1 MIKFLYYAYAGI
13 RSLRP
18 DLPFNKANES
28 SAIAPLPAKLMHL
41 LSIADQHRIWLDDIY
56 LNLHIPAASISSRF
70 TESED
75 ITRRI
80 HPSTPMI
87 QCNSPSGSHTP
98 RLGQMHRTVATINR
112 ILFLP
117 LKTEHPRSTHPA
129 ATFIWCM
136 LHIIFMVDLT
146 AWPPPP
152 NDPRTNKK
160 FLHEVCPT
168 HSHRQ
173 ETSPDDSASTVHIP
187 STKLKLHDIVRIC
200 LHHYHIEEDELE
212 ASHQEKKDCLLLEPS
227 AETARVQSDA
237 YRERPDD
244 NRKSKFSL
252 SSNAYIDSSFN
263 PSSNFW
269 R

>member
-1 MIKFLYYAYAGI
+1 MIKILYYAYAGI

-41 LSIADQHRIWLDDIY
+41 PSITDHHIWLDDIY

-98 RLGQMHRTVATINR
+98 RLGQMHRTVTTINR
-112 ILFLP
+112 ILLLP
-117 LKTEHPRSTHPA
+117 SKTEHPRSTHPA
-129 ATFIWCM
+129 VTFIWRV

-152 NDPRTNKK
+152 TTLEPIKNSYTKSV
-160 FLHEVCPT
+160 LHT
-168 HSHRQ
+168 HTARKHHPMILLQ
-173 ETSPDDSASTVHIP
+173 P
-187 STKLKLHDIVRIC
+187 ST
-200 LHHYHIEEDELE
+200 YH
-212 ASHQEKKDCLLLEPS
+212 Q
-227 AETARVQSDA
+227 
-237 YRERPDD
+237 
-244 NRKSKFSL
+244 L
-252 SSNAYIDSSFN
+252 S
-263 PSSNFW
+263 
-269 R
+269 

>member
-1 MIKFLYYAYAGI
+1 MIKILYYTYAGI

-41 LSIADQHRIWLDDIY
+41 PSITDHHIWLDDIY

-173 ETSPDDSASTVHIP
+173 ETSPASRPFTLIVFADDSDSASTFHIP
-187 STKLKLHDIVRIC
+187 STEVKLHDIVRIC
-200 LHHYHIEEDELE
+200 LHHHHIIEEDELE
-212 ASHQEKKDCLLLEPS
+212 ASLKRKKRLSAFGADC
-227 AETARVQSDA
+227 
-237 YRERPDD
+237 
-244 NRKSKFSL
+244 
-252 SSNAYIDSSFN
+252 
-263 PSSNFW
+263 
-269 R
+269 